1 MSDAAVDFDAEV
13 ESHLFAQLGE
23 MGDLVERERQEL
35 LSAEAG
41 VDAHDE
47 DVVQHGENFDEGID
61 GGGGVED
68 DAGEHTVMHDLLQS
82 AMEVA
87 ADLLVDAHQVGPGFG
102 EVGDEGVGVF
112 DHHVAV
118 EGQPGDGAEGLDHGR
133 PEGDVGHEVAVHD
146 VDVEEGGSAA
156 FGRGDL
162 VGEMGEVRGEDG
174 CGQFDHEGVLLGTA
188 GCEFISVEREA
199 QGAGTTADIQDRK
212 GGGGLGTVFCG
223 TGMTMETTGL
233 SAEETAKLTP
243 AMRQYFAAKEQFPD
257 CLMFCR
263 IGDFYELFYEDAI
276 LVARELQLTL
286 TARDRE
292 KKQPMC
298 GVPYHAAEAYLQR
311 LLRMGY
317 KIALCEQMEDPKLT
331 KTVVRREVTRVLT
344 PGTSLDPALGAEQS
358 NYLASVA
365 ALGEGAA
372 CAYGLALL
380 DLSTGEF
387 RATEFV
393 GAGAWGLLGDE
404 LGRVRPA
411 ELLYGQGLVGG
422 SSLSGNLGLG
432 KTHVSESRHGAPDSG
447 ASAGMHEETWQS
459 CFEGIRTKTP
469 LEEWVFTAEYAMP
482 LVRNHF
488 KVHSLDGMGLGGHEA
503 AVAAAGALLHYMRQT
518 KQGGLEHVDGLRFYE
533 RSSSLELDAVS
544 VRNLELVEPLFS
556 GESAQTTLFYT
567 LDACC
572 TPMGKRLLRASL
584 LRPFRGVAEIEARLE
599 AVGEAAASLRKREEL
614 RRSMD
619 GVLDLERLLGRVA
632 ADSAGPRE
640 VMALAKTLG
649 CLPGVVAAVRAF
661 EARRWKELGGADGI
675 LAGAGEQ
682 PTLRDETAKDGPPG
696 CSDGLPGSSGVDTLE
711 DLHEMIVRTIVEEPP
726 VSLGEGGAIREGV
739 DAELDELR
747 ELGRSGR
754 QALAAIE
761 ERERA
766 RTGIG
771 SLKVR
776 FNNVFGYYLEVTKAN
791 AKAVPADYE
800 RKQTLVNAERFTTP
814 ELKEYETKI
823 LTAQERSGEIERRIF
838 AELRRQ
844 LLEAAGRMRETAR
857 KVAEI
862 DLMACFAH
870 LAALRG
876 WVRPRVEESGRLEFV
891 QARHPVVERR
901 LEESGGGRFVPNSV
915 YLDAGSIDPPGHLRE
930 SGGPA
935 VLLITGPNM
944 GGKSTYL
951 RMAALLVVM
960 AQMGC
965 FVPAESMRLGLV
977 DRIYTRIGASDNV
990 ARGRSTF
997 MVEMTETA
1005 AILNTATNRSLVLL
1019 DEMGRGTA
1027 TYDGLS
1033 LAWATVE
1040 HLHDRIGARTL
1051 FATHYHELTLLAERL
1066 ARLTNLRVTV
1076 KETAGGIVFLHTVEA
1091 GPASKSYGIEV
1102 ARLAGLPGA
1111 VIARAREV
1119 LKVHERAETQQ
1130 VREASPAAA
1139 QMQMTMFTPLSQ
1151 RIVDRLAEA
1160 DVDGL
1165 TPREA
1170 LSLLAELQKE
1180 LKG

>member
-1 MSDAAVDFDAEV
+1 MTNETAV
-13 ESHLFAQLGE
+13 SL
-23 MGDLVERERQEL
+23 
-35 LSAEAG
+35 
-41 VDAHDE
+41 
-47 DVVQHGENFDEGID
+47 
-61 GGGGVED
+61 
-68 DAGEHTVMHDLLQS
+68 AGES
-82 AMEVA
+82 A
-87 ADLLVDAHQVGPGFG
+87 
-102 EVGDEGVGVF
+102 
-112 DHHVAV
+112 
-118 EGQPGDGAEGLDHGR
+118 
-133 PEGDVGHEVAVHD
+133 
-146 VDVEEGGSAA
+146 S
-156 FGRGDL
+156 
-162 VGEMGEVRGEDG
+162 
-174 CGQFDHEGVLLGTA
+174 
-188 GCEFISVEREA
+188 
-199 QGAGTTADIQDRK
+199 
-212 GGGGLGTVFCG
+212 
-223 TGMTMETTGL
+223 
-233 SAEETAKLTP
+233 LTP
-243 AMRQYFAAKEQFPD
+243 VMRQYFAAKEQYPD

-276 LVARELQLTL
+276 LVSRELQLTL
-286 TARDRE
+286 TARDKE

-298 GVPYHAAEAYLQR
+298 GVPYHAAETYVQR

-317 KIALCEQMEDPKLT
+317 KIALCEQMEDPKQT
-331 KTVVRREVTRVLT
+331 KTIVRREVTRVLT
-344 PGTSLDPALGAEQS
+344 PGTALDPALGAEQS
-358 NYLASVA
+358 NYLASVCVS
-365 ALGEGAA
+365 GVGTGQV
-372 CAYGLALL
+372 CGLALL

-387 RATEFV
+387 RVTEF
-393 GAGAWGLLGDE
+393 AGKNAWAAVVDE
-404 LGRVRPA
+404 IGRVRPV
-411 ELLYGQGLVGG
+411 ELLYGAGLLGG
-422 SSLSGNLGLG
+422 VNLAGENAETAGL
-432 KTHVSESRHGAPDSG
+432 D
-447 ASAGMHEETWQS
+447 
-459 CFEGIRTKTP
+459 GIRTKTA
-469 LEEWVFTAEYAMP
+469 LDEWVFTAEYAVP

-503 AVAAAGALLHYMRQT
+503 AAVAAGGLLHYMRQT

-533 RSSSLELDAVS
+533 RSNSLELDAVS

-567 LDACC
+567 MDACC

-584 LRPFRGVAEIEARLE
+584 LRPASGLGEIEARLQ
-599 AVGEAAASLRKREEL
+599 AVGEATADLRRREGL

-632 ADSAGPRE
+632 LDSAGPRE

-649 CLPGVVAAVRAF
+649 CLPGVVVAVCAF
-661 EARRWKELGGADGI
+661 ESVRWRELGESID
-675 LAGAGEQ
+675 
-682 PTLRDETAKDGPPG
+682 P
-696 CSDGLPGSSGVDTLE
+696 LE
-711 DLHEMIVRTIVEEPP
+711 DLHEMIVRTIAEEPP
-726 VSLGEGGAIREGV
+726 VSLGDGGAIREGV
-739 DAELDELR
+739 DPELDELR
-747 ELGRSGR
+747 ELSRSGR
-754 QALAAIE
+754 QSLAAIE

-766 RTGIG
+766 RTGIA

-776 FNNVFGYYLEVTKAN
+776 FNTVFGYYLEVTKAN

-862 DLMACFAH
+862 DLLGCFAH

-876 WVRPRVEESGRLEFV
+876 WVRPQVEESGVLEFV

-901 LEESGGGRFVPNSV
+901 LEESGGGRFVPNSIHIDA
-915 YLDAGSIDPPGHLRE
+915 DAGPS
-930 SGGPA
+930 

-965 FVPAESMRLGLV
+965 FVPAERMRLGLV

-1066 ARLTNLRVTV
+1066 TRLSNLRVTV
-1076 KETAGGIVFLHTVEA
+1076 KETAGGIVFLHTVEP

-1102 ARLAGLPGA
+1102 AKLAGLPAG

-1130 VREASPAAA
+1130 VREASPAAP

-1170 LSLLAELQKE
+1170 LNLLAELQRE